1 MYKSQRRGGR
11 GVTGMKQRE
20 EDFVSELMISS
31 SHSHILFI
39 SNLGTMYKLKCYE
52 LPEGSKNARGT
63 NIVNLLPLNA
73 GENRRSTHYAGLQ
86 RGQVCG
92 HDHP

>member
-1 MYKSQRRGGR
+1 
-11 GVTGMKQRE
+11 MKQRE

-31 SHSHILFI
+31 SHAHILFI

-63 NIVNLLPLNA
+63 NIVNLLPCHRA
-73 GENRRSTHYAGLQ
+73 KRSQPFSPPRTSKRASMWS
-86 RGQVCG
+86 
-92 HDHP
+92 